1 MRWHNRAQANRVAK
15 ANEKAIDADAATRRG
30 RGDLSKSKSKLLN
43 EASASAQ
50 QKVEAALPEP
60 PLLKNLWAIKGYT
73 GTLWNMALAL
83 AMVLTS
89 SLLIELV
96 VVIIVAVTVDPFRP
110 LAVLS
115 VVLTLVFYVINGVE
129 GFNRM
134 RKKFA
139 DSVKEQYL
147 AKHSDGTATKKEMRK
162 VMEKLSELI
171 DDELDKVRALM
182 AT

>member
-1 MRWHNRAQANRVAK
+1 MRWYNRAQANRVAK
-15 ANEKAIDADAATRRG
+15 ANEKASDADAATRRA
-30 RGDLSKSKSKLLN
+30 DLSKAKSKLLN

-60 PLLKNLWAIKGYT
+60 PLLKNLWAIKGAT

-83 AMVLTS
+83 AMLLTL

-139 DSVKEQYL
+139 DSVREQYL
-147 AKHSDGTATKKEMRK
+147 AKHGDSTATKKETRK

-171 DDELDKVRALM
+171 DDELDKVR
-182 AT
+182 